1 MKTTVKCWFAD
12 KGYGFLNNGGE
23 FSKDIMVHVSE
34 LKNCEFLKPGRT
46 VEFDCDFNQKGLVAK
61 NVQLVYEESQQ
72 PTSSAARNDNR
83 PATQGYGHHNHSH
96 TGHGKGY
103 GQGYSSGQ
111 SYSYG
116 QGYGQSYSQGQG
128 YNQGQSYGQGK
139 DQGYGKSYSQGQNT
153 NNYR

>member
-61 NVQLVYEESQQ
+61 NVQLVYEDNQQ
-72 PTSSAARNDNR
+72 PATSAARSDNR
-83 PATQGYGHHNHSH
+83 PYSSANQGGYGNNHH
-96 TGHGKGY
+96 GHQGKGHQSY
-103 GQGYSSGQ
+103 GQGYGQNYSS
-111 SYSYG
+111 G
-116 QGYGQSYSQGQG
+116 QGYGQSYS
-128 YNQGQSYGQGK
+128 QGK
-139 DQGYGKSYSQGQNT
+139 DQGYGKSYSQGQNW